1 MIKTLIAAQDTNTE
15 ISIGIV
21 YGNDLVTCGTRII
34 PDVMMVEN
42 WVEITDK
49 SGLSDFY
56 ITFNISEEIE
66 FDQDTREF
74 ILPVNDVKV
83 IIS

>member
-15 ISIGIV
+15 INIDIV

-66 FDQDTREF
+66 FNQDTREF

>member
-15 ISIGIV
+15 IDIGIV

-66 FDQDTREF
+66 FNQDTREF